1 MRSRASPHGCPLC
14 GGQLSA
20 VGTRRRHFIREDGTK
35 AVLMIRRYR
44 CEGCGHIH
52 HELPD
57 FLLPYK
63 QHTASTLEKVYSGN
77 RWDVCCDDNDFRRL
91 YLWLMK
97 ILLPMAAK
105 ALFFLTRYWAC
116 SAPQKDFGIPSGVA
130 VGSRFPAGKRGP
142 VADSLCS
149 FFRVVFS
156 YAYVRAGRKDGD
168 RHEQPESRKKLEQ
181 FHRESKA

>member
-63 QHTASTLEKVYSGN
+63 QHTASTLEKIYSGN

-97 ILLPMAAK
+97 ILLPMAAR
-105 ALFFLTRYWAC
+105 LF
-116 SAPQKDFGIPSGVA
+116 SSSPGIG
-130 VGSRFPAGKRGP
+130 
-142 VADSLCS
+142 
-149 FFRVVFS
+149 RVLL
-156 YAYVRAGRKDGD
+156 
-168 RHEQPESRKKLEQ
+168 RKKIS
-181 FHRESKA
+181 ESPPGWLSALVSRLVNENRWQTHFAVSSG